1 MNGDRFLFMIT
12 EASPFISR
20 EQPMRDQDRDE

>member
-1 MNGDRFLFMIT
+1 MKGARFLSMIT

-20 EQPMRDQDRDE
+20 EQPMRAQDRDK